1 MDEIIKNENGT
12 EVSILNETKLS
23 LKDMQDY
30 VDGYIELVY
39 DDGDIQIVCNEEGK
53 LMGML
58 ENKEATD
65 LWNDLIEEAEDGL
78 NIDAWGDYLVGNVLI
93 LKDKARMD

>member
-1 MDEIIKNENGT
+1 MEEIIKNENGT

-30 VDGYIELVY
+30 VGGYIELVY
-39 DDGDIQIVCNEEGK
+39 DDGDTQIVCNEEGK
-53 LMGML
+53 LTGML

-65 LWNDLIEEAEDGL
+65 LWNDALEKF
-78 NIDAWGDYLVGNVLI
+78 NTNPNFVNSDYLVGDVLI